1 MPILPPKSVY
11 PLDYDTDYTL
21 FKVYNTTES
30 TLSSDLGTW
39 ATTIN
44 INPVDSSE
52 DEIWADNGYATLSG
66 ELIYYDDVQKDTNQ
80 KINALINCVR
90 NLGGKPPQFNESG
103 TSIRGFVL
111 AEHHNSLARAT
122 VNLEN
127 FVGINFS
134 TDKATLDWR
143 IRNLNQAEFVDDY
156 GCPQVNFIYYITN
169 IDPLLGTTITY
180 SLEIIGVYDS
190 FILEFGDTTLTTTE
204 TSGIHIYP
212 PNTTIDPTV
221 TVYSAVCQTVNS
233 GPSRTQPN
241 EPLLT
246 VVPTDQNITID
257 PISDFP
263 DLQYITDPNTSA
275 DVNLPPIVFPCLD
288 IGPFGPINIPSTIIL
303 DPPVIV
309 PSQVVFSNVPVI
321 ASTVS
326 ISPVNIDVIA
336 DQFVELVCVPLGSGS
351 GGAVDS
357 KGAVGGLNFSGYS
370 IGGAAGNTA
379 TTSADKVAYKTD
391 AVSSIASAALPTGF
405 QRSWM
410 SVTANSTH
418 GYMGGG
424 GGAANSGYVSSFFRI
439 AFATEITAAYTTVS
453 LSSANNAGAGLS
465 YGNTAGYYT
474 GGAASGTVVNKL
486 VYSTATMTSPA
497 TAQLNP
503 GRYAHTGV
511 SNQTEKGY
519 LSGGITGSLGQTS
532 LSTTLS
538 SLLIYSSDTF
548 SAKTTDD
555 LKASRQRHAGT
566 DGNNSQGYVAG
577 GNSNTLSNVLLKS
590 IEKMHYPSDST
601 VAMYITLS
609 SGKVNLGGL
618 NEGSSKGYF
627 LGGGTAYS
635 SSATTNNVETIHYLN
650 DTIFAVPGTLSQ
662 AKNNM
667 ACVSRVYLGTS
678 STPAPSPTPTPAPAF
693 TMNEI
698 QTITPNIPQFISI
711 RNGYVVPEEAG
722 KKTDDENNFYF
733 SQNGY
738 VPTPDNAETEIKD
751 SYLKN
756 TIKNAMQ
763 DSFKTM
769 KLMIKD
775 NQILPDMNE
784 LLGE

>member
-1 MPILPPKSVY
+1 MPILPPTSVY

-30 TLSSDLGTW
+30 TLSSNLGAW

-44 INPVDSSE
+44 INPVGSTE
-52 DEIWADNGYATLSG
+52 DEIWADNGYATISG
-66 ELIYYDDVQKDTNQ
+66 ELIYYDNVQKDSNG
-80 KINALINCVR
+80 KINTLINCVR
-90 NLGGKPPQFNESG
+90 NLGGNPPKPNDSG
-103 TSIRGFVL
+103 TWIRGFVL
-111 AEHHNSLARAT
+111 AEHHNNLARSV
-122 VNLEN
+122 VNSEN
-127 FVGINFS
+127 FIGINFS

-143 IRNLNQAEFVDDY
+143 IRNLSQPEFVDDY
-156 GCPQVNFIYYITN
+156 GCPQVNFIFYITDV
-169 IDPLLGTTITY
+169 DPLLGTTIQY
-180 SLEIIGVYDS
+180 NLEILGVYDT
-190 FILEFGDTTLTTTE
+190 FVLEFGDTTFTSTD
-204 TSGIHIYP
+204 TSGTHVYP
-212 PNTTIDPTV
+212 PNSTIDPTV
-221 TVYSAVCQTVNS
+221 TVYSTVCQTVNS
-233 GPSRTQPN
+233 GIARNQPN
-241 EPLLT
+241 EPLIT
-246 VVPTDQNITID
+246 VVPDDQNITID
-257 PISDFP
+257 PIADFP

-309 PSQVVFSNVPVI
+309 PSQITFSNIPVI

-326 ISPVNIDVIA
+326 ITPVNIDVIA
-336 DQFVELVCVPLGSGS
+336 DQFVELVCIPLGSGS

-357 KGAVGGLNFSGYS
+357 KGAVGGLNFSGYA
-370 IGGAAGNTA
+370 IGGAVGNIA
-379 TTSADKVAYKTD
+379 TTTADKISYKTD
-391 AVSSIASAALPTGF
+391 SVTSLPSAALPTGF
-405 QRSWM
+405 QRYWM

-424 GGAANSGYVSSFFRI
+424 GGQAFSGYVSSFFRI
-439 AFATEITAAYTTVS
+439 TFATEVTAAYTTVS
-453 LSSANNAGAGLS
+453 LSSARQAGAGLS
-465 YGNTAGYYT
+465 HGDTSGYYT
-474 GGAASGTVVNKL
+474 GSGTAVDKL

-503 GRYAHTGV
+503 GRYAHVGV

-519 LSGGITGSLGQTS
+519 LTGGITGSIGQTP
-532 LSTTLS
+532 LSTTLT
-538 SLLIYSSDTF
+538 SLLIYSTDTF

-566 DGNNSQGYVAG
+566 DGNNSQGYIAG

-609 SGKVNLGGL
+609 SGKILLGGL

-627 LGGGTAYS
+627 LGGATSYS
-635 SSATTNNVETIHYLN
+635 TSANSNSIETIHYLN
-650 DTIFAVPGTLSQ
+650 DTIFSVPGTLSQ
-662 AKNNM
+662 ARNLM

-678 STPAPSPTPTPAPAF
+678 STPAPSPTPAPAF
-693 TMNEI
+693 AMSEMTTT
-698 QTITPNIPQFISI
+698 QPNIPQFITLG
-711 RNGYVVPEEAG
+711 NGYVVPEEAVSNSEV
-722 KKTDDENNFYF
+722 ENNFYF
-733 SQNGY
+733 AQNGY
-738 VPTPDNAETEIKD
+738 SSTPDYPEQEQNNQEFDE
-751 SYLKN
+751 N
-756 TIKNAMQ
+756 VKNAMQ

-769 KLMIKD
+769 KLMIKN